1 MSIHADSSEYVSRLV
16 DGDLEE
22 ALVDEVLDILEGS
35 PQLRQRWARYHLI
48 SDTLRNHLSVAVDP
62 LLATR
67 VRDAMEVEEL
77 PRAPVW
83 IPVARQLAGLAMAA
97 SIAAVAVLGVY
108 RFTQPADPG
117 AMRLADAQQATT
129 ATSARPVQIQAV
141 DPRLQDYLIDHS
153 AQASASGMPGL
164 LPYVRLVGHSFK

>member
-22 ALVDEVLDILEGS
+22 ALVDEVLDILERN
-35 PQLRQRWARYHLI
+35 PQSRQCWERYHLI
-48 SDTLRNHLSVAVDP
+48 SDAFRNHLSVAVDP

-67 VRDAMEVEEL
+67 VRNAVEAEEM
-77 PRAPVW
+77 PRAPLW

-108 RFTQPADPG
+108 RFTHQADSG
-117 AMRLADAQQATT
+117 TMRLADAKQTSS
-129 ATSARPVQIQAV
+129 ATSVRPVQVQAV
-141 DPRLQDYLIDHS
+141 DPKLQDYLIDHS